1 MCGVQNTSRVKVGS
15 PYASTGRVEVG
26 SVARGL
32 VLNLCVSSIAV
43 RTIPIHAETYHRA
56 ARRGR
61 AVSASRLSGLARV
74 RGSSAPR
81 EGVQRHLVVCHLV
94 HTLHN
99 VDFALV
105 RPLLPGGPDTG
116 PYLRQL

>member
-15 PYASTGRVEVG
+15 PHASTGRVEVG

-32 VLNLCVSSIAV
+32 VLNLRESSMTV
-43 RTIPIHAETYHRA
+43 QGIHMHTKAYHRA

-61 AVSASRLSGLARV
+61 AVGASRLSRLPRV
-74 RGSSAPR
+74 RSSSASR
-81 EGVQRHLVVCHLV
+81 EGVQRHLVVCHFV